1 MDQTVKI
8 LDVRDF
14 PSTDPARV
22 GKFDTIV
29 TYQLDAFRTYLLTIP
44 KELFNEERL
53 KAEIRKEL
61 TEKALWVGKE
71 LKL

>member
-1 MDQTVKI
+1 MEQTVKI
-8 LDVRDF
+8 RYVQDF
-14 PSTDPARV
+14 PSSDPARV

-29 TYQLDAFRTYLLTIP
+29 TYQLDAFRTGLVVIP
-44 KELFNEERL
+44 KEQFNEERV

-61 TEKALWVGKE
+61 EAKGQWIDKE